1 MNIQVDP
8 TSSNLASAM
17 LNSKIRLRA
26 VVGYGVKIFHP
37 SPPNYVTRSPESLVL
52 KTTRSY
58 CATQIPHCLYRKPT
72 IPSTLGF
79 TMSKIWKRI
88 KKKKMNLND
97 NGWNFSIICVRTVV
111 TPWYFK
117 KLSRSHVKRDLT
129 LLWRLLQLK
138 LLKQQSLEAFLRT
151 HPDDQGPVSQKS
163 WNFSGD
169 IILFPSPKRRRLEAL
184 NFAVILISI
193 LFTTYKKT
201 GFTE

>member
-1 MNIQVDP
+1 MTN
-8 TSSNLASAM
+8 TSWS
-17 LNSKIRLRA
+17 
-26 VVGYGVKIFHP
+26 
-37 SPPNYVTRSPESLVL
+37 ESLDL
-52 KTTRSY
+52 KTTCSS

-72 IPSTLGF
+72 VPSTLGF

-111 TPWYFK
+111 TPWCFK
-117 KLSRSHVKRDLT
+117 KLSSSHVQRDLT

-163 WNFSGD
+163 WNSSGD
-169 IILFPSPKRRRLEAL
+169 IILFPSPKQRRLEAL
-184 NFAVILISI
+184 NFAIILISI